1 MFEMLITAIVLLLII
16 TADASF
22 IVTRVIVHDLKPI
35 HTSIFCLIPDSRPVV
50 KWIEILEESMRHL
63 LLYQELQ
70 IKDKM
75 IELMLIVTL
84 CYMEMAKYTTT
95 FSKQRQWHEV
105 DVCFIQYTLNYYVL
119 ALL

>member
-1 MFEMLITAIVLLLII
+1 
-16 TADASF
+16 
-22 IVTRVIVHDLKPI
+22 
-35 HTSIFCLIPDSRPVV
+35 
-50 KWIEILEESMRHL
+50 MRHL
-63 LLYQELQ
+63 LLYQQLQ

-95 FSKQRQWHEV
+95 FSNQRQWHEV